1 MGSDQVISEAVKV
14 WKRMEDRDDR
24 EVGMTPDGECEG
36 WVIGGIVWSSV
47 FPCRIPETLPAQQTN
62 T

>member
-36 WVIGGIVWSSV
+36 WVIGGI
-47 FPCRIPETLPAQQTN
+47 I
-62 T
+62 